1 MSLAEPYAVP
11 EQRAAPSGRTAER
24 SGRTALV
31 TGAAGF
37 IGSHLIEYLLET
49 GWRVRGLDDFSTG
62 RTQNLHRVASSPD
75 FDLVD
80 GSVLDEPLLRATA
93 SGVSHV
99 FHLAS
104 RVGAT
109 YVERNPEETVLDTI
123 QGTRTILAVVSEAR
137 VPVFYASTSE
147 IYGDSEAQPLSE
159 DADVIIPPPAN
170 PRSSYAFGKGVGEV
184 LINAYIRQKRGQ
196 AVIGRLFNTIGPR
209 QSGRYGQVVPRFIGW
224 ALANQPMTIHGA
236 GDQTR
241 SFTAVTDSVRAI
253 TATLTSPDALGHTI
267 NIGGSEETSIIDLA
281 HLVMK
286 LTGSSSTIQH
296 EPYDSEHPTGAR
308 DIRRRV
314 PDTERLRRLT
324 GFECTTPLETILH
337 AILEHHQEP
346 ATEGAA

>member
-1 MSLAEPYAVP
+1 VSLP
-11 EQRAAPSGRTAER
+11 ERSAAP
-24 SGRTALV
+24 GRTALV

-37 IGSHLIEYLLET
+37 IGSHLIEYLIAT

-62 RTQNLHRVASSPD
+62 RPEHLRRVASSPD
-75 FDLVD
+75 FDLVEA
-80 GSVLDEPLLRATA
+80 SVLDEQVLRAA
-93 SGVSHV
+93 AAGVTHV

-109 YVERNPEETVLDTI
+109 YVEQHPEETVLDTI
-123 QGTRTILAVVSEAR
+123 QGTRTILAVAGEAR
-137 VPVFYASTSE
+137 VPVFFASTSE
-147 IYGDSEAQPLSE
+147 IYGDSDAQPLSE
-159 DADVIIPPPAN
+159 DADIIIPPPAN

-184 LINAYIRQKRGQ
+184 LVNAYLRRERGP

-224 ALANQPMTIHGA
+224 ALANQPLIVHGT

-241 SFTAVTDSVRAI
+241 SFTSVTDSVRAI

-267 NIGGSEETSIIDLA
+267 NIGGSEEISIIDLA

-286 LTGSSSTIQH
+286 LTRSSSTLQH
-296 EPYDSEHPTGAR
+296 EPYDSVHGAGAR

-314 PDTERLRRLT
+314 PDTVRLRTLARY
-324 GFECTTPLETILH
+324 ECTTPLETVLH
-337 AILEHHQEP
+337 MILEHEREP
-346 ATEGAA
+346 ATEGAG